1 MHFMITL
8 SLLLNVAI
16 LVPVCLGLL
25 ADAAWAKD
33 VYGVRTQARDI
44 LLSIYVAIAAVSI
57 ILIFA
62 DRPQA
67 VGALLLVQIIYKI
80 TTPFTVRTVKNPV
93 VISNLLIAA
102 FHSITLIATPSL
114 RGN

>member
-1 MHFMITL
+1 MITL
-8 SLLLNVAI
+8 SLLLNIAV

-25 ADAAWAKD
+25 TDAVWAKEA
-33 VYGVRTQARDI
+33 YGARSQARGI
-44 LLSIYVAIAAVSI
+44 LLSIYIAIAVVSV

-80 TTPFTVRTVKNPV
+80 TTPFTVRTLKNPV

-102 FHSITLIATPSL
+102 FHLATLITNPSL